1 MTDFPHHCS
10 TSGRTCWTHPTTRD
24 SSTSYRKNK
33 NMVHDSADVVYR
45 GYANDNAAGG
55 RLVMIEIG
63 GETYPL
69 PHHAK
74 HSPTGMSWGYHGSG
88 PADLARSL
96 LIHALGDA
104 ARCPACEGTAEVVY
118 DVAADADVPARIA
131 IANPDATASGR
142 YSEVMGCYHCE
153 DGSVVTPSLYQPF
166 KRDVIANLPES
177 GWVLTRGEVLDWV
190 RQHPPTQK

>member
-1 MTDFPHHCS
+1 
-10 TSGRTCWTHPTTRD
+10 
-24 SSTSYRKNK
+24 
-33 NMVHDSADVVYR
+33 MVQTESAEVVYH
-45 GYANDNAAGG
+45 GYGNDNAAGG
-55 RLVMIEIG
+55 RLVMIEIS

-104 ARCPACEGTAEVVY
+104 ASCPICEGTEDVVY
-118 DVAADADVPARIA
+118 DVEADADVPARIA
-131 IANPDATASGR
+131 IADPDATASGR

-166 KRDVIANLPES
+166 KRDVIASLPES
-177 GWVLTRGEVLDWV
+177 GWALTRDQVLDWV